1 MIVLLVAMAVMAG
14 LIAGGRWLLTRG
26 ADPEPNP
33 SPTTTTASPTTTT
46 GSPSP
51 SPTTTGPVQ
60 QTLLMQ
66 VRNDEQVAVNNV
78 LLGTRRDPEEGVML
92 GVQPRLLV
100 DVPAGTQSVVEL
112 TGQSTNASLSQR
124 SLSNL
129 LGVQIDATWT
139 LDRLAF
145 SGLVDSIGGIY
156 LDVKT
161 PVVFRGP
168 SGKVLFT
175 LPKGIAKL
183 DGPMAAT
190 YVLTRLPG
198 EPESARMAR
207 YQEVVRQVLLGL
219 PVDKAKLELLLGS
232 LGALSR
238 TTVPVDA
245 LSDILLRLHGNVD
258 RNRVT
263 HSDLPV
269 KSATTGPAAT
279 DRLNFTAAEAIV
291 TRDFAP
297 TQLIP
302 GGDVPV
308 RVLVFNGVG
317 KLGLGATTRAP
328 LEGAGFVYL
337 TGGDAARV
345 GYTESLV
352 EVPAD
357 VPGAAAWAAKVAK
370 TLRLPATA
378 VRATDAAHTTADVTV
393 TLGADYRPASAPTP
407 EPTQSPE
414 PTPTS

>member
-1 MIVLLVAMAVMAG
+1 M
-14 LIAGGRWLLTRG
+14 
-26 ADPEPNP
+26 
-33 SPTTTTASPTTTT
+33 
-46 GSPSP
+46 
-51 SPTTTGPVQ
+51 
-60 QTLLMQ
+60 
-66 VRNDEQVAVNNV
+66 
-78 LLGTRRDPEEGVML
+78 
-92 GVQPRLLV
+92 
-100 DVPAGTQSVVEL
+100 
-112 TGQSTNASLSQR
+112 
-124 SLSNL
+124 
-129 LGVQIDATWT
+129 
-139 LDRLAF
+139 
-145 SGLVDSIGGIY
+145 
-156 LDVKT
+156 
-161 PVVFRGP
+161 
-168 SGKVLFT
+168 
-175 LPKGIAKL
+175 
-183 DGPMAAT
+183 
-190 YVLTRLPG
+190 
-198 EPESARMAR
+198 
-207 YQEVVRQVLLGL
+207 
-219 PVDKAKLELLLGS
+219 
-232 LGALSR
+232 
-238 TTVPVDA
+238 
-245 LSDILLRLHGNVD
+245 
-258 RNRVT
+258 
-263 HSDLPV
+263 

-407 EPTQSPE
+407 PPA
-414 PTPTS
+414 PAPARD